1 MSKHRVLSLK
11 PQLRLEWRG
20 QDGQNETEQPDH
32 SASLGDSITS
42 ATRIRFSVHTG
53 PSLGRKRPMRA
64 AIASGGGGGTPLPHV
79 PSKMI
84 AISGSIERRET
95 SGIQRGRGTDTKVY
109 GPRAD
114 RTEDTKGMA
123 GVRPQRLRRTARD
136 ASRRRG
142 SQGACSPQE
151 TRGYTGDH
159 SGNPAF
165 RSPSII
171 SFAFVC
177 PPRAIHSDI
186 VKTGSSPSRCAAA
199 SRASASRPR
208 WAKADARQR

>member
-1 MSKHRVLSLK
+1 MARPGRPERNREARSFR
-11 PQLRLEWRG
+11 QLRRFHHVSNSDKVFGTHRPKSREETP
-20 QDGQNETEQPDH
+20 NEG
-32 SASLGDSITS
+32 SDS
-42 ATRIRFSVHTG
+42 VG
-53 PSLGRKRPMRA
+53 W
-64 AIASGGGGGTPLPHV
+64 GGTPLPHV

-142 SQGACSPQE
+142 SQGRVVA
-151 TRGYTGDH
+151 TGNEGIHRAH

-177 PPRAIHSDI
+177 PPRAIHADI